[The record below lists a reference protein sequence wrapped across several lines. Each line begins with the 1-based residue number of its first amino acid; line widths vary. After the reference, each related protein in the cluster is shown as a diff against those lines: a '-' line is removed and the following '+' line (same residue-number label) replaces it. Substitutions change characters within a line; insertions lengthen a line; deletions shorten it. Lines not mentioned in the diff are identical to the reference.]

1 MDSPGSYFLLINGTD
16 FVITAP
22 TTYVGDWLTDLDG
35 MVAASVLL
43 DFRSATGPQLL
54 DGDPYLRAYLQTSL
68 DDGNSVI
75 DLACVV
81 FQNGNQQ
88 QVFNIAADGT
98 SPAPMTATDGTL
110 ADNTILGGLLGNR
123 LRLKCVT
130 QGTWVNT
137 YLGGRVVVR

>member
-1 MDSPGSYFLLINGTD
+1 MDNSGSFFLLINGTD

-35 MVAASVLL
+35 MMSVSVLL
-43 DFRSATGPQLL
+43 DFRSAAGPQQL
-54 DGDPYLRAYLQTSL
+54 DGDSFLRAYLQTSL

-88 QVFNIAADGT
+88 QIFNVAADGT
-98 SPAPMTATDGTL
+98 SPAPMTATDGAL
-110 ADNTILGGLLGNR
+110 ADNTILGGVLGNR
-123 LRLKCVT
+123 LRLKLTT

>member
-1 MDSPGSYFLLINGTD
+1 MDSPGSFFLLIGGTD

-22 TTYVGDWLTDLDG
+22 TTYTGDWLTDLDG
-35 MVAASVLL
+35 MVSASVLL

-54 DGDPYLRAYLQTSL
+54 DGDPYIRAYLQTSL

-75 DLACVV
+75 DLASVV
-81 FQNGNQQ
+81 FQSTNQQ
-88 QVFNIAADGT
+88 QVFNIAADTT
-98 SPAPMTATDGTL
+98 STAPMTATDGAL

-123 LRLKCVT
+123 LRLKVTT

>member
-16 FVITAP
+16 FVITSP
-22 TTYVGDWLTDLDG
+22 GTYVGSWLEDLDG
-35 MVAASVLL
+35 MFSASVLL

-54 DGDPYLRAYLQTSL
+54 DGDPYIRAYLQTSL

-75 DLACVV
+75 DVACVV
-81 FQNGNQQ
+81 FQSTNQQ
-88 QVFNIAADGT
+88 QVFNVDALGT
-98 SPAPMTATDGTL
+98 SPAPMTATDGAL

-123 LRLKCVT
+123 LRLKLTT